1 MPHYIVLGNWTD
13 QGIRNVKESPKR
25 VDTAQALLSKLGGK
39 MEIFFT
45 LGEYDFVAL
54 AEAPNDE
61 VVTQLALEIGKAGNV
76 RTKTLKAF
84 SVAEATKIISKLS
97 S

>member
-25 VDTAQALLSKLGGK
+25 VDTAQALLNKLGGK

-61 VVTQLALEIGKAGNV
+61 VVTQLALEIGRAGNV
-76 RTKTLKAF
+76 RTKSLKAF

-97 S
+97 P